1 MVIIFK
7 LYFRLLS
14 SVFTGITEYLCE
26 IENISR
32 SKSKKNKK
40 KSDGKANHH
49 IEITIILPESKDIKI
64 GDSVSLNGVCLT
76 VSKINDSKAT
86 FQVID
91 ETINRTNFIDL
102 KIGDRVNVERSL
114 SLGDR
119 LEGHFVLGH
128 IDGIGIIKKLV
139 RGHLGS
145 RINIEILNK
154 DLLPLIAQ
162 KGSIAIDGISLTVV
176 NVRDS
181 IVEIALIP
189 HTLENTTLGIKEA
202 GDTVNIEVDILSR
215 YIANVYQLSGNN
227 KKNSK
232 IY

>member
-1 MVIIFK
+1 M
-7 LYFRLLS
+7 
-14 SVFTGITEYLCE
+14 FTGITEYLCE
-26 IENISR
+26 IENISKN
-32 SKSKKNKK
+32 KSKRNKK
-40 KSDGKANHH
+40 KSNSKANYH
-49 IEITIILPESKDIKI
+49 IEITLILPESKGIKI

-114 SLGDR
+114 RVGDR

-145 RINIEILNK
+145 RIKIEILNK

-202 GDTVNIEVDILSR
+202 GNIVNIEVDILSR
-215 YIANVYQLSGNN
+215 YISNIYQFSGNN

>member
-1 MVIIFK
+1 M
-7 LYFRLLS
+7 
-14 SVFTGITEYLCE
+14 FTGITEYLCE
-26 IENISR
+26 IENISKN
-32 SKSKKNKK
+32 KSKRNKK
-40 KSDGKANHH
+40 KSNSKANYH
-49 IEITIILPESKDIKI
+49 IEITLILPESKGIKI

-114 SLGDR
+114 SVGDR

-145 RINIEILNK
+145 RIKIEILNK

-202 GDTVNIEVDILSR
+202 GNIVNIEVDILSR
-215 YIANVYQLSGNN
+215 YISNIYQFSGNN

>member
-1 MVIIFK
+1 M
-7 LYFRLLS
+7 
-14 SVFTGITEYLCE
+14 FTGITEYLGE
-26 IENISR
+26 IENIKKN
-32 SKSKKNKK
+32 KSKKTKK
-40 KSDGKANHH
+40 NDIKANHH
-49 IEITIILPESKDIKI
+49 TEITLVLPESKDIKI
-64 GDSVSLNGVCLT
+64 GDSISINGVCLT
-76 VSKINDSKAT
+76 VSKLNHSKAT

-102 KIGDRVNVERSL
+102 KIGDKVNVERSL
-114 SLGDR
+114 RLGGK

-128 IDGIGIIKKLV
+128 IDGIGIIKKLE
-139 RGHLGS
+139 RGSFGS
-145 RINIEILNK
+145 RIKIEILNK

-176 NVRDS
+176 TVRKS

-189 HTLENTTLGIKEA
+189 HTLENTTLGIKKT
-202 GDTVNIEVDILSR
+202 GDAVNIEVDILSR
-215 YIANVYQLSGNN
+215 YISNIYQFSGNN

>member
-1 MVIIFK
+1 M
-7 LYFRLLS
+7 
-14 SVFTGITEYLCE
+14 FTGITEYLCE
-26 IENISR
+26 IENISKN
-32 SKSKKNKK
+32 KSKRNKK
-40 KSDGKANHH
+40 KSNSKANYH
-49 IEITIILPESKDIKI
+49 IEITLILPESKGIKI

-114 SLGDR
+114 SVGDR

-128 IDGIGIIKKLV
+128 IDGIGIIKKLD

-145 RINIEILNK
+145 RIKIEILNK

-189 HTLENTTLGIKEA
+189 HTLENTTLGIKEV
-202 GDTVNIEVDILSR
+202 GNIVNIEVDILSR
-215 YIANVYQLSGNN
+215 YISNIYQFSGNN

>member
-1 MVIIFK
+1 M
-7 LYFRLLS
+7 
-14 SVFTGITEYLCE
+14 FTGITEYLGE
-26 IENISR
+26 IENIKKN
-32 SKSKKNKK
+32 KSKKT
-40 KSDGKANHH
+40 KSDIKANHH
-49 IEITIILPESKDIKI
+49 TEITLVLPEPKDIKI
-64 GDSVSLNGVCLT
+64 GDSVSINGVCLT
-76 VSKINDSKAT
+76 VSRLNHSKAT

-102 KIGDRVNVERSL
+102 KIGDKVNVERSL
-114 SLGDR
+114 SLGSK

-128 IDGIGIIKKLV
+128 IDGVGIIKKLE
-139 RGHLGS
+139 RKNLGS
-145 RINIEILNK
+145 RIKIEILNK

-176 NVRDS
+176 IVRKS

-189 HTLENTTLGIKEA
+189 HTLENTTLGIKKE

-215 YIANVYQLSGNN
+215 YISNIYQFSGNN

>member
-1 MVIIFK
+1 M
-7 LYFRLLS
+7 
-14 SVFTGITEYLCE
+14 FTGITEYLCE
-26 IENISR
+26 IENISKN
-32 SKSKKNKK
+32 KSKRNKK
-40 KSDGKANHH
+40 KSNSKANYH
-49 IEITIILPESKDIKI
+49 IEITLILPESKGIKI

-114 SLGDR
+114 SVGDR

-145 RINIEILNK
+145 RIKIEILDK

-189 HTLENTTLGIKEA
+189 HTLENTTLGIKEV
-202 GDTVNIEVDILSR
+202 GNIVNIEVDILSR
-215 YIANVYQLSGNN
+215 YISNIYQFSGNN

>member
-1 MVIIFK
+1 M
-7 LYFRLLS
+7 
-14 SVFTGITEYLCE
+14 FTGITEYLCE
-26 IENISR
+26 IENISKN
-32 SKSKKNKK
+32 KSKRNKK
-40 KSDGKANHH
+40 KSNSKANYH
-49 IEITIILPESKDIKI
+49 IEITLILPESKGIKI

-114 SLGDR
+114 SVGDR

-145 RINIEILNK
+145 RIKIEILNK

-189 HTLENTTLGIKEA
+189 HTLENTTLGIKEV
-202 GDTVNIEVDILSR
+202 GNIVNIEVDILSR
-215 YIANVYQLSGNN
+215 YISNIYQFSGNN

>member
-1 MVIIFK
+1 M
-7 LYFRLLS
+7 
-14 SVFTGITEYLCE
+14 FTGVTEYLCE
-26 IENISR
+26 IENISKN
-32 SKSKKNKK
+32 KSKKNKK
-40 KSDGKANHH
+40 KSDSKANHH
-49 IEITIILPESKDIKI
+49 IEITLILPESKDIKI

-114 SLGDR
+114 SVGDR

-145 RINIEILNK
+145 RIKIEILNK

-176 NVRDS
+176 NVRDN

-189 HTLENTTLGIKEA
+189 HTLENTTLGIKEV

-215 YIANVYQLSGNN
+215 YISNIYQFSGNN

>member
-1 MVIIFK
+1 M
-7 LYFRLLS
+7 
-14 SVFTGITEYLCE
+14 FTGITEYLCA
-26 IENISR
+26 IENISKN
-32 SKSKKNKK
+32 KSKRNKK
-40 KSDGKANHH
+40 KGNSKANYH
-49 IEITIILPESKDIKI
+49 IEITIILPESKGIKI
-64 GDSVSLNGVCLT
+64 GDSISLNGVCLT

-145 RINIEILNK
+145 RIKIEILNK

-189 HTLENTTLGIKEA
+189 HTLENTTLGIKEV
-202 GDTVNIEVDILSR
+202 GNIVNIEVDILSR
-215 YIANVYQLSGNN
+215 YISNIYQFSGNN

>member
-1 MVIIFK
+1 M
-7 LYFRLLS
+7 
-14 SVFTGITEYLCE
+14 FTGITEYLCE
-26 IENISR
+26 IENISKN
-32 SKSKKNKK
+32 KSKRNKK
-40 KSDGKANHH
+40 KSNSKANYH
-49 IEITIILPESKDIKI
+49 IEITLILPESKGIKI
-64 GDSVSLNGVCLT
+64 GDSISLNGVCLT
-76 VSKINDSKAT
+76 VSRINDSKAT

-102 KIGDRVNVERSL
+102 KIGDKVNVERSL
-114 SLGDR
+114 SLGGK

-128 IDGIGIIKKLV
+128 IDGVGIIKKLV

-145 RINIEILNK
+145 RIKIEIVNK

-189 HTLENTTLGIKEA
+189 HTLENTTLGIKEV
-202 GDTVNIEVDILSR
+202 GNIVNIEVDILSR
-215 YIANVYQLSGNN
+215 YISNIYQFSGNN

>member
-1 MVIIFK
+1 M
-7 LYFRLLS
+7 
-14 SVFTGITEYLCE
+14 FTGITEYLCE
-26 IENISR
+26 IENISKN
-32 SKSKKNKK
+32 KSKRNKK
-40 KSDGKANHH
+40 KSDSKANYH
-49 IEITIILPESKDIKI
+49 IEITLILPESKGIKI
-64 GDSVSLNGVCLT
+64 GDSISLNGVCLT

-114 SLGDR
+114 SVGDR

-139 RGHLGS
+139 RRHLGS
-145 RINIEILNK
+145 RIKIEIVNK

-202 GDTVNIEVDILSR
+202 GNIVNIEVDVLSR
-215 YIANVYQLSGNN
+215 YISNIYQFSGNN
-227 KKNSK
+227 KKNSN

>member
-1 MVIIFK
+1 M
-7 LYFRLLS
+7 
-14 SVFTGITEYLCE
+14 FTGITEYLCE

-40 KSDGKANHH
+40 KSDSKSNHH

-76 VSKINDSKAT
+76 VSKINDSRAT

-114 SLGDR
+114 RVGDR

-128 IDGIGIIKKLV
+128 IDGTGIIKKLV
-139 RGHLGS
+139 RGLLGS
-145 RINIEILNK
+145 RIKIEILNK

-189 HTLENTTLGIKEA
+189 HTLGNTTLGIKEA

>member
-1 MVIIFK
+1 M
-7 LYFRLLS
+7 
-14 SVFTGITEYLCE
+14 FTGITEYLCE
-26 IENISR
+26 IENISKN
-32 SKSKKNKK
+32 KSKRNKK
-40 KSDGKANHH
+40 KSNSKANYH
-49 IEITIILPESKDIKI
+49 IEITIILPESKGIKI
-64 GDSVSLNGVCLT
+64 GDSISLNGVCLT

-102 KIGDRVNVERSL
+102 KIGDRVNVERSVRV
-114 SLGDR
+114 GDR
-119 LEGHFVLGH
+119 IEGHFVLGH
-128 IDGIGIIKKLV
+128 IDGMGIIKKLV

-145 RINIEILNK
+145 RIKIEILNK

-202 GDTVNIEVDILSR
+202 GNIVNIEVDILSR
-215 YIANVYQLSGNN
+215 YISNIYQFSGND

>member
-1 MVIIFK
+1 M
-7 LYFRLLS
+7 
-14 SVFTGITEYLCE
+14 FTGITEYLCE
-26 IENISR
+26 IENISKN
-32 SKSKKNKK
+32 KSKRNKK
-40 KSDGKANHH
+40 KSNSKANYH
-49 IEITIILPESKDIKI
+49 IEITLILPESKGIKI

-114 SLGDR
+114 SVGDR

-145 RINIEILNK
+145 RIKIEILDK

-202 GDTVNIEVDILSR
+202 GNIVNIEVDILSR
-215 YIANVYQLSGNN
+215 YISNIYQFSGNN

>member
-1 MVIIFK
+1 M
-7 LYFRLLS
+7 
-14 SVFTGITEYLCE
+14 FTGITEYLCE
-26 IENISR
+26 IENISKN
-32 SKSKKNKK
+32 KSKRNKK
-40 KSDGKANHH
+40 KSNSKANYH
-49 IEITIILPESKDIKI
+49 IEITLILPESKGIKI
-64 GDSVSLNGVCLT
+64 GDSISLNGVCLT

-114 SLGDR
+114 SVGDR

-128 IDGIGIIKKLV
+128 IDGVGIIKKLV

-145 RINIEILNK
+145 RINIEIVNK

-189 HTLENTTLGIKEA
+189 HTLENTTLGIKEV
-202 GDTVNIEVDILSR
+202 GNIVNIEVDILSR
-215 YIANVYQLSGNN
+215 YISNIYQFSGNN

>member
-1 MVIIFK
+1 M
-7 LYFRLLS
+7 
-14 SVFTGITEYLCE
+14 FTGITEYLCE
-26 IENISR
+26 IENKSKN
-32 SKSKKNKK
+32 KSKKKKK

-49 IEITIILPESKDIKI
+49 IEITLILPESKDIKI

-76 VSKINDSKAT
+76 VSKISDSKVT

-114 SLGDR
+114 SVGDR

-145 RINIEILNK
+145 RIKIEILNK

-215 YIANVYQLSGNN
+215 YISNIYQFSGNN
-227 KKNSK
+227 KKNSN

>member
-1 MVIIFK
+1 M
-7 LYFRLLS
+7 
-14 SVFTGITEYLCE
+14 FTGITEYLCE
-26 IENISR
+26 IENISK
-32 SKSKKNKK
+32 SKSKRNKK
-40 KSDGKANHH
+40 KSNSKANYH
-49 IEITIILPESKDIKI
+49 IEITLILPESKGIKI

-114 SLGDR
+114 SVGDR

-145 RINIEILNK
+145 RIKIEILNK

-202 GDTVNIEVDILSR
+202 GNIVNIEVDILSR
-215 YIANVYQLSGNN
+215 YISNIYQFSGNN

>member
-1 MVIIFK
+1 M
-7 LYFRLLS
+7 
-14 SVFTGITEYLCE
+14 FTGITEYLCE
-26 IENISR
+26 IENISKN
-32 SKSKKNKK
+32 KSKRNKK
-40 KSDGKANHH
+40 KSDSKANYH
-49 IEITIILPESKDIKI
+49 IEITLILPESKGIKI

-114 SLGDR
+114 SVGDR

-145 RINIEILNK
+145 RIKIEILNK

-202 GDTVNIEVDILSR
+202 GNIVNIEVDILSR
-215 YIANVYQLSGNN
+215 YISNIYQFSGNN

>member
-1 MVIIFK
+1 M
-7 LYFRLLS
+7 
-14 SVFTGITEYLCE
+14 FTGITEYLCE
-26 IENISR
+26 IENISKN
-32 SKSKKNKK
+32 KSKRNKK
-40 KSDGKANHH
+40 KSNSKANYH
-49 IEITIILPESKDIKI
+49 IEITLILPESKGIKI

-114 SLGDR
+114 SVGDR

-128 IDGIGIIKKLV
+128 IDGIGIIKELV

-145 RINIEILNK
+145 RIKIELLNK

-202 GDTVNIEVDILSR
+202 GDIVNIEVDILSR
-215 YIANVYQLSGNN
+215 YISNIYQFSGNN
-227 KKNSK
+227 KKNSN

>member
-1 MVIIFK
+1 M
-7 LYFRLLS
+7 
-14 SVFTGITEYLCE
+14 FTGITEYLCE
-26 IENISR
+26 IEKISKN
-32 SKSKKNKK
+32 KSKMNKK

-49 IEITIILPESKDIKI
+49 IEITLILPESKDIKI

-114 SLGDR
+114 SVGDR

-145 RINIEILNK
+145 RIKIEILNK

-215 YIANVYQLSGNN
+215 YISNIYQFSGNN

>member
-1 MVIIFK
+1 M
-7 LYFRLLS
+7 
-14 SVFTGITEYLCE
+14 FTGITEYLCE
-26 IENISR
+26 IENISKN
-32 SKSKKNKK
+32 KSKRNKK
-40 KSDGKANHH
+40 KSNSKANYH
-49 IEITIILPESKDIKI
+49 IEITLILPESKGIKI

-114 SLGDR
+114 SVGDR

-128 IDGIGIIKKLV
+128 IDGIGIIKELV

-145 RINIEILNK
+145 RIKIEILNK

-189 HTLENTTLGIKEA
+189 HTLENTTLGIKEV
-202 GDTVNIEVDILSR
+202 GNIVNIEVDILSR
-215 YIANVYQLSGNN
+215 YISNIYQFSGNN

>member
-1 MVIIFK
+1 M
-7 LYFRLLS
+7 
-14 SVFTGITEYLCE
+14 FTGITEYLCE
-26 IENISR
+26 IENISKN
-32 SKSKKNKK
+32 KSKRNKK
-40 KSDGKANHH
+40 KSNSKANYH
-49 IEITIILPESKDIKI
+49 IEITLILPESKGIKI
-64 GDSVSLNGVCLT
+64 GDSISLNGVCLT
-76 VSKINDSKAT
+76 VSRINDSKAT

-114 SLGDR
+114 SVGDR

-128 IDGIGIIKKLV
+128 IDGVGIIKKLV

-145 RINIEILNK
+145 RIKIEIVNK

-189 HTLENTTLGIKEA
+189 HTLENTTLGIKEV
-202 GDTVNIEVDILSR
+202 GNIVNIEVDILSR
-215 YIANVYQLSGNN
+215 YISNIYQFSGNN